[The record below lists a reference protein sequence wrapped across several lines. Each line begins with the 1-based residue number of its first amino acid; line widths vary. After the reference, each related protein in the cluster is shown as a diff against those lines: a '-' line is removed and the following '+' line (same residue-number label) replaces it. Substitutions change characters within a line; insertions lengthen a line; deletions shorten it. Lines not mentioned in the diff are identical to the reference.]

1 MSKAVYAG
9 VDGIARKVKKM
20 YVGAPSLEN
29 YSDKNLLP
37 QFAQAVTDMGITI
50 TPLKDGG
57 LHITGSVT
65 GGSSMITIRNPFD
78 GSALAGSMY
87 TFSVRTD
94 TPEASGELQVRLLN
108 AAGGVVG
115 LSNMAVDTQL
125 RYANM
130 SSSYITTVTEF
141 AVRLGSGIT
150 YDIVI
155 YVQLEEGSEAT
166 EFDPYG
172 VWKDIARKV
181 KKAYIGVPSAYWEL
195 GYIECSG
202 DQYIDSGFAPN
213 QDTRVVIDIDV
224 ASASTAYD
232 GIFGTRTKLNDTDYT
247 LFIIP
252 GAAHSGYGNA
262 YIKSNVTTTGR
273 YIIDK
278 NKNVATVNGVV
289 ITNTSATFQ
298 CVHNMTIGKVVTY
311 SGDNT
316 YPGMNGKIYSCKVYD
331 NDVLIRDYV
340 PCVNDSG
347 DVGLWDK
354 VGRRFY
360 ANAGSGTF
368 AAGEKTG
375 TILWQSSVARQFYSA
390 EFLTYDGAYSV
401 SQVEYEGK
409 TCNLYTLTGSG
420 ILTLNDDAL
429 FWMCGGGG
437 NGTDGRY
444 DGGGGGG
451 GGYVTSGSLG
461 HGSYPVTIGAAG
473 GTSSVSSLSA
483 AGGAKSNAR
492 AGGNGGSGGGAGGGA
507 TYDTS
512 TGGSG
517 AGVST
522 YPFGLTELQAHC
534 GGGGGGAYV
543 YYKYPD
549 PTGTKAVHIGN
560 KGGAG
565 GSKGGAGK
573 SNTTTSELVGSYPA
587 GGAGGAYGGGK
598 GGTAKTG
605 NANSATFYGGGGG
618 GGGYGNYGD
627 LKNGAQVSFNGTGG
641 SGYQGVVYILDVNGG
656 VPA

>member
-181 KKAYIGVPSAYWEL
+181 KKAYIGV
-195 GYIECSG
+195 GG
-202 DQYIDSGFAPN
+202 
-213 QDTRVVIDIDV
+213 
-224 ASASTAYD
+224 
-232 GIFGTRTKLNDTDYT
+232 
-247 LFIIP
+247 
-252 GAAHSGYGNA
+252 
-262 YIKSNVTTTGR
+262 
-273 YIIDK
+273 
-278 NKNVATVNGVV
+278 
-289 ITNTSATFQ
+289 
-298 CVHNMTIGKVVTY
+298 
-311 SGDNT
+311 
-316 YPGMNGKIYSCKVYD
+316 
-331 NDVLIRDYV
+331 
-340 PCVNDSG
+340 
-347 DVGLWDK
+347 
-354 VGRRFY
+354 
-360 ANAGSGTF
+360 
-368 AAGEKTG
+368 
-375 TILWQSSVARQFYSA
+375 VARQFYSA
-390 EFLTYDGAYSV
+390 DFLTYDGEYEV
-401 SQVEYEGK
+401 LQVEYEGK
-409 TCNLYTLTGSG
+409 ICDLYRLKKSG

-429 FWMCGGGG
+429 FWMCGGGA
-437 NGTDGRY
+437 NGGSSSAANNYTMPTRGV
-444 DGGGGGG
+444 GGG
-451 GGYVTSGSLG
+451 GGYITEGSITAGESWVVTVGAARGASSITDGTTTYSISGASGINGTSGGGGTQTGNGGTGTGKTTIPFGIASLG
-461 HGSYPVTIGAAG
+461 KHCAG
-473 GTSSVSSLSA
+473 GGSGKTSKRSGSETTSISVSNSTGYN
-483 AGGAKSNAR
+483 GGSNGSDAPGTGGGTGGDKG
-492 AGGNGGSGGGAGGGA
+492 GGNGGTAKAPYTGYCSAGKGGDA
-507 TYDTS
+507 TFY
-512 TGGSG
+512 GS
-517 AGVST
+517 
-522 YPFGLTELQAHC
+522 
-534 GGGGGGAYV
+534 GGGGGGAYADEV
-543 YYKYPD
+543 KS
-549 PTGTKAVHIGN
+549 TKA
-560 KGGAG
+560 A
-565 GSKGGAGK
+565 K
-573 SNTTTSELVGSYPA
+573 S
-587 GGAGGAYGGGK
+587 
-598 GGTAKTG
+598 
-605 NANSATFYGGGGG
+605 
-618 GGGYGNYGD
+618 
-627 LKNGAQVSFNGTGG
+627 GG